1 MRLTL
6 EIIALFGTLC
16 AWSYYLFCL
25 WSVRSFRRQ
34 GKGSTAH
41 FTPPVT
47 ILKPMRGLDREAYA
61 NLSSH
66 CRQDYP
72 EYEIIFGVAD
82 AHDPAVP
89 VIERLMREF
98 RERAIRLVV
107 CPPDQ
112 AANSKVSSLMQMLPH
127 ARYDYLVVND
137 SDIRVPGDYLRRVM
151 EPLGRPPC
159 GPPVGRGPSA
169 GSLWRAGPSVGAG
182 PEPSG
187 GGPRVGMVTCPYRGV
202 PGGTFGSRLEA
213 IGINTEFHAGV
224 LVARKMEGVRFG
236 LGATLAFSRAGLEAA
251 GGFESL
257 RPYLADDFHLGQR
270 MAAAGYE
277 VVLSDCVVENYLPDY
292 SPGDFLRHQ
301 LRWGRTIRHSRPGGY
316 AGRIL
321 TFGLLWAMLAVIL
334 APGSVASWGL
344 LGATVLLRLGV
355 ALAVGVSVLGD
366 RRVLRDLWLVP
377 LSDFL
382 GVWIWMAS
390 YAGRR
395 VAWRGEEFVL
405 EGGKLRPA

>member
-1 MRLTL
+1 MRLTM

-34 GKGSTAH
+34 GKGSRAQ

-82 AHDPAVP
+82 AHDAAIP
-89 VIERLMREF
+89 VIEGLMREF
-98 RERAIRLVV
+98 PERRIRLVV
-107 CPPDQ
+107 CPSDQ

-127 ARYDYLVVND
+127 ARYEYLVVND

-151 EPLGRPPC
+151 GPL
-159 GPPVGRGPSA
+159 A
-169 GSLWRAGPSVGAG
+169 
-182 PEPSG
+182 
-187 GGPRVGMVTCPYRGV
+187 GPRVGMVTCPYRGV
-202 PGGTFGSRLEA
+202 AGGTFGSRLEA

-236 LGATLAFSRAGLEAA
+236 LGATLAFSRAALEAT

-277 VVLSDCVVENYLPDY
+277 VVLSDCVVENYLPAY
-292 SPGDFLRHQ
+292 SPGDFLGHQ
-301 LRWGRTIRHSRPGGY
+301 LRWSRTIRHSRPGGY

-334 APGSVASWGL
+334 APGSLASWGL

-355 ALAVGVSVLGD
+355 ALAVGVGVLGE

-405 EGGKLRPA
+405 ESGKLRPA